1 MSEFTQGQKVTFTV
15 GGKLVGATG
24 VVVDPTPVNSRIKV
38 QRTTADGTGGIYRP
52 FVSSVKAV

>member
-1 MSEFTQGQKVTFTV
+1 MSEFTKGQKVTFTV

-24 VVVDPTPVNSRIKV
+24 VVVDPTPVNSRIQVEKLGLDNV
-38 QRTTADGTGGIYRP
+38 ARIYRP